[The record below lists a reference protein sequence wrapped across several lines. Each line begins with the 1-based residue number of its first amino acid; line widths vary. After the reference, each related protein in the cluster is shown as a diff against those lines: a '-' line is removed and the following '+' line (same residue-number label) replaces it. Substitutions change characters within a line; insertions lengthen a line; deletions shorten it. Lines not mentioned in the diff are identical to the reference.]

1 MHARLGKIRVSD
13 QTKII
18 LPHLYYLVNFFA
30 FGLTCYDLRD
40 MKLLEHEGK
49 ALFQKHGIPVPLST
63 IATEESITFPE
74 SKSFVVK
81 AQVHTGNRKI
91 AGGIIF
97 AKNQTEAK
105 KALKKIVGEKI
116 AGELVKEALIEEQ
129 LDIEKEYYV
138 AFTYDTATRGP
149 VLALSKDGGTG
160 IDRAKVFPIDVMVG
174 LPGFKIREHLV
185 AAKFPS
191 EDILPM
197 AGIIA
202 KLWRVFT
209 DEQTILAEINPLVKT
224 KEGKLY
230 AADSKIDLGKRRLVE
245 AMGGDIAI
253 LASGGG
259 ASLLNIDALLAAGGK
274 PANYTEYSGNPPA
287 HVVTNL
293 TKQVLSQEGLKGCWV
308 VGGTANFTDIFET
321 IRGFVEGLREVKPKP
336 TYPIVIRRDGPRQ
349 KEAFEFLR
357 KVGKEEG
364 YDFHLFGSET
374 AMVSTAAMMVDL
386 AYKHKP
392 AKE

>member
-1 MHARLGKIRVSD
+1 
-13 QTKII
+13 
-18 LPHLYYLVNFFA
+18 
-30 FGLTCYDLRD
+30 

-49 ALFQKHGIPVPLST
+49 ALFTKHGIPTPAGVLRTSENSGLPD
-63 IATEESITFPE
+63 A
-74 SKSFVVK
+74 KSFVVK
-81 AQVHTGNRKI
+81 AQVHMGNRKK
-91 AGGIIF
+91 AGGILF
-97 AKNQTEAK
+97 AKNAAGAEG
-105 KALKKIVGEKI
+105 ALKKLLGKEILNEP
-116 AGELVKEALIEEQ
+116 VKEVLVEEE
-129 LDIEKEYYV
+129 LKGVEEYYA
-138 AFTYDTATRGP
+138 AFTYDTETRGP
-149 VLALSKDGGTG
+149 VLLLNKDGGTG
-160 IDRAKVFPIDVMVG
+160 IEKAKVFPINVMEG

-185 AAKFPS
+185 ATKFPS
-191 EDILPM
+191 SDILPV

-202 KLWRVFT
+202 KLWKLFT
-209 DEQTILAEINPLVKT
+209 EEQTILAEINPLIKT
-224 KEGKLY
+224 KDGKFV

-357 KVGKEEG
+357 NVGAEEG

-374 AMVSTAAMMVDL
+374 PMVGTAAIMVEL
-386 AYKHKP
+386 AYKHGNSR
-392 AKE
+392 

>member
-1 MHARLGKIRVSD
+1 
-13 QTKII
+13 
-18 LPHLYYLVNFFA
+18 
-30 FGLTCYDLRD
+30 

-49 ALFQKHGIPVPLST
+49 ALFHKHGIPIPVST
-63 IATEESITFPE
+63 IATEESVTFPE
-74 SKSFVVK
+74 AKSFVIK
-81 AQVHTGNRKI
+81 AQVHTGNRKA
-91 AGGIIF
+91 AGGILF
-97 AKNQTEAK
+97 AKNHAEGN
-105 KALKKIVGEKI
+105 KAIKKILGEKI
-116 AGELVKEALIEEQ
+116 ASEVVKEVLIEEQ
-129 LDIEKEYYV
+129 LSITEEYYV

-160 IDRAKVFPIDVMVG
+160 IDRAKVFPIDVMEG

-191 EDILPM
+191 VDILPM

-202 KLWRVFT
+202 KLWKLFI
-209 DEQTILAEINPLVKT
+209 DEQAILAEINPLIKT
-224 KEGKLY
+224 KEGKFY
-230 AADSKIDLGKRRLVE
+230 AADSKVDLGKRRLVE

-287 HVVTNL
+287 SVVTNL

-321 IRGFVEGLREVKPKP
+321 IRGFVEGLREIKPKP

-374 AMVSTAAMMVDL
+374 PMVGTAGIMVEL

-392 AKE
+392 NK